1 MVEPRSY
8 CFPLSLFIDHCRKQN
23 WKLSQRF
30 AHRLDG
36 EAGRKDKNV
45 IASPGGQD
53 SLALDIY
60 ILVHGRHVGR
70 LPFLGDKKSRGSSVF
85 SLAAKIA
92 SSSVIM
98 KRSLKKQ

>member
-60 ILVHGRHVGR
+60 ISWSMADMLAGFLFLVTKKVAVP
-70 LPFLGDKKSRGSSVF
+70 PFSRWQP
-85 SLAAKIA
+85 K
-92 SSSVIM
+92 
-98 KRSLKKQ
+98 